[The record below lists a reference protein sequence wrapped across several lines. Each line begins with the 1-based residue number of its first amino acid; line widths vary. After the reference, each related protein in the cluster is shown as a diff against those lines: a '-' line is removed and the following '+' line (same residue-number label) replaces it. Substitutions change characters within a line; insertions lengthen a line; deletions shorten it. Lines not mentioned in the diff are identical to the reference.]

1 MELNMVAT
9 MIRQPSESLLRS
21 QIREREAAERT
32 VAELEKKGQTGL
44 SIEEVETFLR
54 ALSFLRD

>member
-1 MELNMVAT
+1 MDAT
-9 MIRQPSESLLRS
+9 LTRQPSESLMRS
-21 QIREREAAERT
+21 RVREREAAERT

>member
-1 MELNMVAT
+1 MEAILT
-9 MIRQPSESLLRS
+9 RQPSESLLRS
-21 QIREREAAERT
+21 RRLEKEAAERT
-32 VAELEKKGQTGL
+32 VSELEKKGQTGL

>member
-1 MELNMVAT
+1 MVAT

-21 QIREREAAERT
+21 QVREREGAERT

>member
-1 MELNMVAT
+1 MVAT
-9 MIRQPSESLLRS
+9 MIRQPSESLLLS
-21 QIREREAAERT
+21 QKREREAAERT